1 MLGSLKAREG
11 EPGVRNAIAGSRR
24 LAVLGLI
31 AVIAAV
37 GLASVAF
44 GAKAGSYKGQSE
56 SNRPVVFNLRDGKV
70 RNFNGGITMYCVF
83 SRTFRFDA
91 AIPPRA
97 MAVNGGR
104 FNYKGQDRTGQNRIE
119 IHGRFVSR
127 RKAKGTIEMSAPP
140 DCAAEVDFF
149 ATHR

>member
-1 MLGSLKAREG
+1 M
-11 EPGVRNAIAGSRR
+11 RNAIGGSRR
-24 LAVLGLI
+24 L
-31 AVIAAV
+31 VIAALV
-37 GLASVAF
+37 AAVLAATVVAVA
-44 GAKAGSYKGQSE
+44 GAAQAGSYRGQSE

-70 RNFNGGITMYCVF
+70 RNFNGGITLYCVF
-83 SRTFRFDA
+83 SRQFRFDA

-104 FNYKGQDRTGQNRIE
+104 FNYKGKDRTGQNRIE

-140 DCAAEVDFF
+140 DCAGKVSFF

>member
-1 MLGSLKAREG
+1 M
-11 EPGVRNAIAGSRR
+11 RNAIAGSRR

-31 AVIAAV
+31 AVVALTA
-37 GLASVAF
+37 LTAVAF
-44 GAKAGSYKGQSE
+44 GAQAGSYRGQSE
-56 SNRPVVFNLRDGKV
+56 SNRPVVFNLRSGKV
-70 RNFNGGITMYCVF
+70 RNFNGGITLYCVF
-83 SRTFRFDA
+83 SRQFRFDA
-91 AIPPRA
+91 AIPPHA

-104 FNYKGQDRTGQNRIE
+104 FNYKGKDRTGQNRIE

-140 DCAAEVDFF
+140 DCAGKVTFF